1 MPLNSNIRGDRSVTG
16 LAETN
21 VTGGVYRTPAPGVMA
36 RAIGGLGFDWIMVVL
51 SALFVGGLYLD
62 GWAHN
67 HGRVDDTFFTPW
79 HAFFYGGFGLN
90 ALVLLATLLVN
101 RWRRYPWRRA
111 VPIGYSLSLLGV
123 LIFAAGGVGDLIWHE
138 LFGIEK
144 DFEALLSPTHLALVL
159 GLGLMVSGPLRAAWL
174 RTGRRPIWSTLGPA
188 LLSLTALV
196 SVFTFIMMYT
206 HPITFRIGAARQY
219 QFNSEVGQV
228 AGVLGMMMTSA
239 LLMGPTMLAMRRWR
253 LPSGSLVLVWGLNLT
268 AMTWLNYQQRSTL
281 YQYVIMLGAIL
292 LIDRLRTRLQPSVRN
307 PGGWRVFAFIAPVIY
322 IGSYVIGLLLTEGS
336 NWSLH
341 TLSGAVALSGA
352 VGWLLSYLLLPPRMP
367 AE

>member
-1 MPLNSNIRGDRSVTG
+1 MTG

-21 VTGGVYRTPAPGVMA
+21 VTGSVYRTPASGVVA

-51 SALFVGGLYLD
+51 SAVFVGGLYLD

-79 HAFFYGGFGLN
+79 HAFFYSGYGLI
-90 ALVLLATLLVN
+90 ALLLLATLLIN

-123 LIFAAGGVGDLIWHE
+123 LIFAAGAVGDLVWHE

-159 GLGLMVSGPLRAAWL
+159 GLGLIVSGPLRAAWY
-174 RTGRRPIWSTLGPA
+174 RTGRRPTWYTLGPA

-196 SVFTFIMMYT
+196 SALTFIMMYT
-206 HPITFRIGAARQY
+206 HPITFRIGAVRQY
-219 QFNSEVGQV
+219 QFNSEVGQI

-239 LLMGPTMLAMRRWR
+239 MLMGPTMLAMRRWQ
-253 LPSGSLVLVWGLNLT
+253 LPAGSLMLVWGLNLT
-268 AMTWLNYQQRSTL
+268 AMTWLNYHHRHTL

-307 PGGWRVFAFIAPVIY
+307 TGGWRVFAFIAPVLY

-336 NWSLH
+336 TWSLH
-341 TLSGAVALSGA
+341 TLSGAVALSGT
-352 VGWLLSYLLLPPRMP
+352 VGWLLSYLMLPPRMP